1 MTTAGLIEAVLQA
14 PPERQAAIIAAAR
27 GTDRPRPGTAAEAA
41 AILGCCKKSLLRYAR
56 MGLVNQIKITQRKV
70 KYDLNEVEVLATRGA
85 AAVREA
91 RP

>member
-1 MTTAGLIEAVLQA
+1 
-14 PPERQAAIIAAAR
+14 
-27 GTDRPRPGTAAEAA
+27 
-41 AILGCCKKSLLRYAR
+41 